1 MTSLS
6 VLVVAEISNLFHRR
20 KLAISQSFFKISGSN
35 FFCKSIEPS
44 FRQLAEWFWLK
55 FSDLRKILSNVG

>member
-1 MTSLS
+1 MTSFS

-35 FFCKSIEPS
+35 FFCEFIEPS
-44 FRQLAEWFWLK
+44 SRQLA
-55 FSDLRKILSNVG
+55 V